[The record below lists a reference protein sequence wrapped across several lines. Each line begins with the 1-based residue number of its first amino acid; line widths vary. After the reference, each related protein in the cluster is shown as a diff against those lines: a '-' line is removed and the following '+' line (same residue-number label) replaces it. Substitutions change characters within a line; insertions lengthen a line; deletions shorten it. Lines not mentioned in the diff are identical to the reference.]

1 MKIAHICISNPY
13 IDGWGYQENLLP
25 QYLQK
30 IGVQNYVIASAND
43 FPTYLSPKEI
53 AEIKSKGKEYLIEEI
68 NVRRIK
74 TKRLSTSF
82 LVPFGLKKAL
92 EEIHPD
98 VIFHHNFN
106 CTSLPISARYA
117 KKNNTPLLVDNHA
130 DVINMSHNIIWAF
143 VYYKLLIRLSCLIHQ
158 KEITKAY
165 GVTHARCSFIKD
177 FYGVPTKKIDFM
189 PIGADVDLADTIES
203 KESLRLKYGFRNE
216 DFIVVSGG
224 KMGKDKGTDNLIAA
238 VEKLNKSYPNLKLV
252 LFGAI
257 ADPCIKAQ
265 ADNSQACQVI
275 GWCDRM
281 KTLELLKLADV
292 ACWPIHHTTL
302 MEDALAVCTPI
313 LARKTE
319 TTEHLIEGNGAWLE
333 NGSIESIYNALLPWI
348 NQNKTQKQELLVAC
362 ERMKHMIS
370 YHTIAEKIINES
382 VFQYR

>member
-257 ADPCIKAQ
+257 AH
-265 ADNSQACQVI
+265 
-275 GWCDRM
+275 G
-281 KTLELLKLADV
+281 
-292 ACWPIHHTTL
+292 
-302 MEDALAVCTPI
+302 
-313 LARKTE
+313 
-319 TTEHLIEGNGAWLE
+319 
-333 NGSIESIYNALLPWI
+333 
-348 NQNKTQKQELLVAC
+348 
-362 ERMKHMIS
+362 
-370 YHTIAEKIINES
+370 
-382 VFQYR
+382 